1 MFLEKS
7 MLVNKRKNLVDKFSS
22 FICFTANNS
31 QIILSWKHDV
41 QLAKNMKSR
50 VEADPEAKEIFWAQ
64 YFLKALLIQEQ
75 SNNQSLRQFNPD
87 CCCSTAKKH
96 FSAYLQEACF
106 KAAKDIHYEFKY
118 IKHKYSLEEFF
129 QIANIAAN
137 SPRKFFKNFNFERN
151 QINIEAYAITAFKR
165 FIRNQIY
172 RQDLE
177 ARRTRFS
184 SYGLLKDLSAGELN
198 DALLA
203 QISAQQVVLH
213 RLAWQCF
220 NEVFHMTPNH
230 LGSSQKPSHDDLTK
244 IASYY
249 NQRCSQFNIN
259 SPPATEITI
268 SEMLSTCIKAAKN
281 YRSKQYLYFKEDY
294 YSLSDPTPS
303 RWDVLIQQEEFQNI
317 ETILDNLFTSMPE
330 LCQIILKLWQGL
342 NLTQTEIAALLQY
355 KYSDLQK
362 QYQVARQLKKY
373 SRTIIKEFASEW
385 NKTNPDIY
393 LKDEQDIQRIKSA
406 LDKCLQLYCQRLI
419 FSMLDEIIKQFSYEE
434 QTSIFISIKS
444 PNRLVVQ
451 DYSNDLAELNESVAK
466 LKFLKCFKQYV
477 ERTMYLERDSLS
489 MVNVKIVDV
498 VDRWIQ
504 LKQG

>member
-1 MFLEKS
+1 MLEK
-7 MLVNKRKNLVDKFSS
+7 KRQNLVDKFSS

-31 QIILSWKHDV
+31 QIQLSWKHDAR
-41 QLAKNMKSR
+41 LEKNMKSK
-50 VEADPEAKEIFWAQ
+50 VEADPFAKESFWAQ

-75 SNNQSLRQFNPD
+75 SNQNLRQFNQD
-87 CCCSTAKKH
+87 YCCFTKKH

-106 KAAKDIHYEFKY
+106 KAAKDIHHEFKY

-137 SPRKFFKNFNFERN
+137 SPNKFFQSFNFERH

-203 QISAQQVVLH
+203 QNFPAEKIASH

-220 NEVFHMTPNH
+220 NELFHMTSKS
-230 LGSSQKPSHDDLTK
+230 LGSSRNPSDDDLTK
-244 IASYY
+244 IANYY

-259 SPPATEITI
+259 SVAATNSAIL
-268 SEMLSTCIKAAKN
+268 EMLSTCIKAAKN
-281 YRSKQYLYFKEDY
+281 YRNTIYLYFEEDY
-294 YSLSDPTPS
+294 FRISDPTPS
-303 RWDVLIQQEEFQNI
+303 TWDVLIQQEEFKNL
-317 ETILDNLFTSMPE
+317 EMILDNLFRNMPE
-330 LCQIILKLWQGL
+330 LCQTILQLWQGL

-373 SRTIIKEFASEW
+373 NRTILKEFALQW
-385 NKTNPDIY
+385 NKTNPEIY
-393 LKDEQDIQRIKSA
+393 LNNEIDIERIKSA
-406 LDKCLQLYCQRLI
+406 LDKCLQLYCQKLI
-419 FSMLDEIIKQFSYEE
+419 YSILDKTIKQFSYEE
-434 QTSIFISIKS
+434 QTSIFVCINLPK
-444 PNRLVVQ
+444 RLLAQ
-451 DYSNDLAELNESVAK
+451 TDGDDLEELNESTGVK
-466 LKFLKCFKQYV
+466 LKFLEAFKQYL
-477 ERTMYLERDSLS
+477 ETNMCLERDSLS
-489 MVNVKIVDV
+489 VVDTKIVDV

>member
-7 MLVNKRKNLVDKFSS
+7 MLVKKRKNLVDKFSS
-22 FICFTANNS
+22 FICFTANDS
-31 QIILSWKHDV
+31 QIQLSWKHDV
-41 QLAKNMKSR
+41 HLAKNMNSK

-64 YFLKALLIQEQ
+64 YFLKTLLIQEQ
-75 SNNQSLRQFNPD
+75 SNNQNLRQFNPD

-106 KAAKDIHYEFKY
+106 KAAKDIHHEFKY
-118 IKHKYSLEEFF
+118 IQHKYSLEEFF
-129 QIANIAAN
+129 QIANIAAS
-137 SPRKFFKNFNFERN
+137 SPRKFFNNFNFERN

-184 SYGLLKDLSAGELN
+184 SYGLLKDLSARELN
-198 DALLA
+198 DALVA
-203 QISAQQVVLH
+203 HNFQTQQILSH

-220 NEVFHMTPNH
+220 NEVFHITPNR
-230 LGSSQKPSHDDLTK
+230 LSSSQKPSHDELTK

-249 NQRCSQFNIN
+249 NQQCNQFDIN

-268 SEMLSTCIKAAKN
+268 LEMLLTCIKAAKN

-294 YSLSDPTPS
+294 SGLSDPAPS
-303 RWDVLIQQEEFQNI
+303 RWDVLIQQEEFKNI

-330 LCQIILKLWQGL
+330 LCQIIFKLWQGL
-342 NLTQTEIAALLQY
+342 NFTQTEIAALLQY
-355 KYSDLQK
+355 KYSYLQK

-385 NKTNPDIY
+385 NNTNQDIY
-393 LKDEQDIQRIKSA
+393 LNNEKDIERIKSA
-406 LDKCLQLYCQRLI
+406 LDKCLQLYCQKLI
-419 FSMLDEIIKQFSYEE
+419 FSMLDEIIKQFNYEE
-434 QTSIFISIKS
+434 QTSIFISIKY
-444 PNRLVVQ
+444 PNSFVIK
-451 DYSNDLAELNESVAK
+451 DYTNDLKELNESAAK
-466 LKFLKCFKQYV
+466 LKLLECFKQYV
-477 ERTMYLERDSLS
+477 ERTMYLERGSLS
-489 MVNVKIVDV
+489 MVNAKIVDV
-498 VDRWIQ
+498 VD
-504 LKQG
+504 

>member
-1 MFLEKS
+1 
-7 MLVNKRKNLVDKFSS
+7 MLVKKRKNLVDKFSS

-31 QIILSWKHDV
+31 QIQLSWKHDAP
-41 QLAKNMKSR
+41 LEKNMRSK
-50 VEADPEAKEIFWAQ
+50 VEADPDAKESFWAQ

-106 KAAKDIHYEFKY
+106 KAAKDIHHEFKY

-137 SPRKFFKNFNFERN
+137 SPRKFFNNFNFERN

-198 DALLA
+198 DALVA
-203 QISAQQVVLH
+203 QIPAQKVVSH

-220 NEVFHMTPNH
+220 NELFHMTPSRS
-230 LGSSQKPSHDDLTK
+230 GSAQKPSHDELTE

-249 NQRCSQFNIN
+249 NQRCNQFNIN
-259 SPPATEITI
+259 SPPATKIAI
-268 SEMLSTCIKAAKN
+268 LEMLSTCIKAAKS
-281 YRSKQYLYFKEDY
+281 YRNKQYLYFEEDY
-294 YSLSDPTPS
+294 YGLSNPAPS
-303 RWDVLIQQEEFQNI
+303 RWDVLIQQEEFQNL
-317 ETILDNLFTSMPE
+317 ETIFDKLFTSMPE
-330 LCQIILKLWQGL
+330 LCQMIFKLWQGL
-342 NLTQTEIAALLQY
+342 NLTQTEIANLLKY

-393 LKDEQDIQRIKSA
+393 LNNEKDIERIKSA
-406 LDKCLQLYCQRLI
+406 LDKCLQLYCQQLI
-419 FSMLDEIIKQFSYEE
+419 FSILDEIIKQFSYEE

-444 PNRLVVQ
+444 PNSFIVK
-451 DYSNDLAELNESVAK
+451 DYSNDLKELNESAAVK
-466 LKFLKCFKQYV
+466 LRFLECFKQYV
-477 ERTMYLERDSLS
+477 EKTMCLQRDSLS
-489 MVNVKIVDV
+489 VVNAKIVDV